1 MFIDRDGDD
10 VYMVSDGIL
19 SLFCTP
25 KLDGNAYVVKIDGV
39 EVKPLDSTEMNGD
52 GWFIVDID
60 AKNLTPGQHTVL
72 VTSEG
77 IPDGETTI
85 TIE

>member
-1 MFIDRDGDD
+1 
-10 VYMVSDGIL
+10 
-19 SLFCTP
+19 
-25 KLDGNAYVVKIDGV
+25 
-39 EVKPLDSTEMNGD
+39 MNGD

-60 AKNLTPGQHTVL
+60 AKNLTSGQHTLL